1 MFKILKSTNQK
12 GNLVNLYKCQQ
23 QLVSQLYSIN
33 LKSNKILF
41 FTNFDTLQADLDE
54 MASEAA
60 MSEDKAQRAMI
71 DAARLAEELRQ
82 EQETAQ
88 ILEHDRKLMEAQA
101 KDMQV

>member
-1 MFKILKSTNQK
+1 
-12 GNLVNLYKCQQ
+12 
-23 QLVSQLYSIN
+23 
-33 LKSNKILF
+33 
-41 FTNFDTLQADLDE
+41 
-54 MASEAA
+54 

>member
-1 MFKILKSTNQK
+1 
-12 GNLVNLYKCQQ
+12 
-23 QLVSQLYSIN
+23 
-33 LKSNKILF
+33 
-41 FTNFDTLQADLDE
+41 

-88 ILEHDRKLMEAQA
+88 TLERDRKLMEAQA
-101 KDMQV
+101 KDMQVCIYYYCNKHE